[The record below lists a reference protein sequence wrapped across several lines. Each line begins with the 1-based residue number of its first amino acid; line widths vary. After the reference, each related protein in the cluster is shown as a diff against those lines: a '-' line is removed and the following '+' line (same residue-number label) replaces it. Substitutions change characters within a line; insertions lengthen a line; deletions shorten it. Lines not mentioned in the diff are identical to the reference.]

1 MRTPNPFSG
10 LPNARTVWAWGMY
23 DLANQSFTLLVNT
36 LLFAVFFKEV
46 IVGEPRRGDALWAVA
61 FSSSMLLVV
70 VLSPILG
77 ALADARGIRKQ
88 ILFISGYACA
98 ALTVALALTGADAIW
113 LAMLLYIPANFCYQ
127 IGENFLA
134 SFLPS
139 VSTQR
144 NIGRV
149 SATGWAMGYIGA
161 LLLLV
166 IVAVTMQTFGLG
178 DPADWS
184 PFFVMAGLWF
194 ILNMTPS
201 LVMLREPPTERPVHN
216 TGTIVGEAFA
226 RLKHTLD
233 SAGDFR
239 QLVRFLIAFL
249 IFGMG
254 VQVIVAFAAIIA
266 KDFGFN
272 TTKLVLYVLQITVTA
287 GAAAIATALFQD
299 RIGARAT
306 VLGYLGVWMVSAA
319 GLLTISLTPGVG
331 EWAFWV
337 VGNGIGIGL
346 GGIGTASRSMV
357 GRFTPAHKTAEFFGL
372 WGMVFKL
379 AGAIGPLSFGQLK
392 AWIGMSASLL
402 LLFAFFAVGFV
413 LTRSVDE
420 LAGIRAARRAE
431 RALRAG

>member
-1 MRTPNPFSG
+1 MKLNPFQG
-10 LPNARTVWAWGMY
+10 LDRPLTVWAWGMY

-36 LLFAVFFKEV
+36 LLFAVFFREV
-46 IVGEPRRGDALWAVA
+46 IVGDQARGDALWSVA
-61 FSSSMLLVV
+61 FSGSMLLVV

-77 ALADARGIRKQ
+77 ALADARGTRKL
-88 ILFISGYACA
+88 ILFTTGYVCA
-98 ALTVALALTGADAIW
+98 ALTIALALTGADTIW

-139 VSTQR
+139 VSNQR

-149 SATGWAMGYIGA
+149 SATGWAMGYTGA

-166 IVAVTMQTFGLG
+166 LVAAGIAVFGLQ

-184 PFFVMAGLWF
+184 PFFVIAGLWF
-194 ILNMTPS
+194 VLNLTPS
-201 LVMLREPPTERPVHN
+201 LVLLREPPTDRPTHR

-226 RLKHTLD
+226 RLKETLQ
-233 SAGDFR
+233 SAGAYR
-239 QLVRFLIAFL
+239 QLVRYLVAFL
-249 IFGMG
+249 VFGMG
-254 VQVIVAFAAIIA
+254 VQVIIAFAAIIA
-266 KDFGFN
+266 KDFGFD
-272 TTKLVLYVLQITVTA
+272 TTKLVIYVLQITVTA
-287 GAAAIATALFQD
+287 GAASIATAFFQD
-299 RIGARAT
+299 RIGAKAT
-306 VLGYLGVWMVSAA
+306 TLGYLIVWMASAA
-319 GLLTISLTPGVG
+319 GLLAISLTPGVG

-357 GRFTPAHKTAEFFGL
+357 GRFTPGHKTAEFFGL

-392 AWIGMSASLL
+392 AWIGMSTSLA

-413 LTRSVDE
+413 MVRRVDE
-420 LAGIRAARRAE
+420 LSGVRAAKRAE
-431 RALRAG
+431 RAALRG